1 MAELNCPY
9 CGSDQIETEA
19 ALQSP
24 KSNTSIGRWRIGCGY
39 TMFGIVLV
47 MGIVSLLFRQIW
59 MAGALAIPGMWIAL
73 AAFFFA
79 AFLLIATIFAARWD
93 PMNRHICRAC
103 GLSWLTEIESDQST
117 DESSDMRIKDAA
129 G

>member
-73 AAFFFA
+73 AAFFFVI
-79 AFLLIATIFAARWD
+79 LGEPHDVTPR
-93 PMNRHICRAC
+93 C
-103 GLSWLTEIESDQST
+103 GVTQILGSRFDERPDDGQVESTVDSVNFSMLS
-117 DESSDMRIKDAA
+117 K
-129 G
+129 